1 MKRYLALSGAA
12 HAILL
17 GVLVLW
23 GGSRLD
29 REMVAPIEVRLV
41 QGLGVAGGPGNT
53 LAAPVR
59 GEPPKPAAI
68 TSPPRN
74 SPPSRAQTTRAGTP
88 RGRIA
93 QTGHGSRKKPA
104 PILTASLQPWPAPGR
119 RPGPDDAADLKR
131 PAGAEP
137 SAVIRDGLQIARGG
151 IAGGG
156 TASGMEG
163 SAPAELEG
171 GVGGPGDEGERD
183 RRIAI
188 IRQRI
193 QRALIY
199 PAEARRRGVE
209 GVAQVQFD
217 VKVDGR
223 VRGLGLARTSG
234 KKLLDRA
241 SLETIERAQPFPYV
255 DGTLLV
261 PVVFRLSR

>member
-29 REMVAPIEVRLV
+29 RETVAPIEVRLV
-41 QGLGVAGGPGNT
+41 QGLGVAGGTGNM

-74 SPPSRAQTTRAGTP
+74 SLPSQVQTSRIGAS
-88 RGRIA
+88 RGRVA
-93 QTGHGSRKKPA
+93 RLSRGLRKKPA
-104 PILTASLQPWPAPGR
+104 PILTASFQPWPGT
-119 RPGPDDAADLKR
+119 DDAADPKL
-131 PAGAEP
+131 PADGEP
-137 SAVIRDGLQIARGG
+137 SAGIQSGPRAARGG
-151 IAGGG
+151 AAGGG
-156 TASGMEG
+156 MASGMEG

-171 GVGGPGDEGERD
+171 GGEGPGGEGERD

-193 QRALIY
+193 QRALVY

-217 VKVDGR
+217 VKVNGR

-241 SLETIERAQPFPYV
+241 SLATIERAQPFPYV